1 MDNETVCISQTYT
14 NIDSR
19 RSENIANSINSY
31 SESNNEQ
38 QNEIN
43 YLDRF
48 DNDNKN
54 PNALYD
60 NVGETSDNFIY
71 TKMKRLNK
79 NPRERQVAGQILSD
93 VLKPIANAFTNQV
106 NKRTTNI
113 ISEENDYVN
122 DSE

>member
-38 QNEIN
+38 QNEISSFN
-43 YLDRF
+43 RF

-60 NVGETSDNFIY
+60 NVGETSDNFIH
-71 TKMKRLNK
+71 TRMKRLNK
-79 NPRERQVAGQILSD
+79 NPRERSVAG
-93 VLKPIANAFTNQV
+93 
-106 NKRTTNI
+106 
-113 ISEENDYVN
+113 
-122 DSE
+122 